1 MRIFLAIIAFSFFWL
16 VTANANAALFYKGES
31 IFDIFDFDSQF
42 WSEFSVIRYYFLLF
56 LLIIFFWFINGISF
70 LEEFFQKK
78 IDLKIYLIR
87 KKKEKKEKV
96 LGIVVLSLLF

>member
-31 IFDIFDFDSQF
+31 ILDIFDFDSQF

-56 LLIIFFWFINGISF
+56 LLIVFFWFVNGIGF
-70 LEEFFQKK
+70 LEEFFFKKNRSEDLSNKKKKKKKKKK
-78 IDLKIYLIR
+78 I
-87 KKKEKKEKV
+87 
-96 LGIVVLSLLF
+96 

>member
-70 LEEFFQKK
+70 RGVFFQKNRSK
-78 IDLKIYLIR
+78 DLSNKK
-87 KKKEKKEKV
+87 KKKEKKRKS
-96 LGIVVLSLLF
+96 LGS